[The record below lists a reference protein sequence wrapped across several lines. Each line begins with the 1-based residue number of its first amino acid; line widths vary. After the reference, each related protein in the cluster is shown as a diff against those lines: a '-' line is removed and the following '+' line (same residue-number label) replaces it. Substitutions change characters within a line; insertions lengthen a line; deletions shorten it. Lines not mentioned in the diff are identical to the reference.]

1 MAVKVIEYEV
11 HAGSCCDLSR
21 EPLLRCVTAGWA
33 GSQAGRVALV
43 RFCRLAV
50 IAA

>member
-21 EPLLRCVTAGWA
+21 EPLLRCDGWVGWQSSWA
-33 GSQAGRVALV
+33 GGAG
-43 RFCRLAV
+43 AV
-50 IAA
+50 PPTCS